1 MHSPSFFMA
10 FVLTTL
16 AGLSTMLGS
25 FLVLFTNKTSTRVLS
40 VSLGFSAGVMV
51 YVSFM
56 ELLPEARLQLAS
68 RFGNLAGSWYAVAA
82 FFGGVLLIGVIDK
95 LVPAIENP
103 HETHAARE
111 LKNKKNIDLLRTG
124 TFTALAIAIH
134 NFPEG
139 MATFTATLKN
149 GTLGLFIAM
158 AIAIHNIPEGIAV
171 AVPIYHATG
180 SKRKALW
187 YSFLSAVAEP
197 LGAVAAYLLFHD
209 YLTDAV
215 FGIILAAVAG
225 IMVFISFDELF
236 PTARECGQH
245 HLAIYGLLAGMA
257 VMAVSMLLFVR

>member
-1 MHSPSFFMA
+1 MA
-10 FVLTTL
+10 FTLTTL
-16 AGLSTMLGS
+16 AGLSTMVGS
-25 FLVLFTNKTSTRVLS
+25 FLVLFTKRTSTKILS

-56 ELLPEARLQLAS
+56 ELLPEARLRLVSQ
-68 RFGNLAGSWYAVAA
+68 FGSLAGNWYAVAA
-82 FFGGVLLIGVIDK
+82 FFGGVLLIGIIDK

-103 HETHAARE
+103 HETHAVRD
-111 LKNKKNIDLLRTG
+111 LKNKKNLDLLRTG

-139 MATFTATLKN
+139 MATFTATLTDR
-149 GTLGLFIAM
+149 TLGLFIAM
-158 AIAIHNIPEGIAV
+158 AIAIHNVPEGIAV
-171 AVPIYHATG
+171 AIPIYHATG

-187 YSFLSAVAEP
+187 YTFLSAVAEP

-215 FGIILAAVAG
+215 FGVILAGVAG

-236 PTARECGQH
+236 PTARDCGQH

-257 VMAVSMLLFVR
+257 VMAVSLLLFVR